1 MSFVFQKIEQN
12 DLILQ
17 DWQRYLDPTENAIF
31 ESELIDFE
39 WHAVLDGKKVIA
51 IFQIINVLNK
61 YAKNLKIHFHPS
73 FKQDDVDII
82 EIIIFIYESMLLICD
97 KKEIKKLKLYI
108 DNSLIHDICT
118 IITTYQ
124 AENKDIIG
132 AKNYGKWIEI
142 QMK

>member
-1 MSFVFQKIEQN
+1 MSFVYQKIKQN

-17 DWQRYLDPTENAIF
+17 DWRRYLEPTENAIF
-31 ESELIDFE
+31 KSELSDFK
-39 WHAVLDGKKVIA
+39 WHAVLDDKKVIA
-51 IFQIINVLNK
+51 IFQIINVLNR
-61 YAKNLKIHFHPS
+61 YAKNLKIHFHPG

-108 DNSLIHDICT
+108 DNSLIHDIFM
-118 IITTYQ
+118 IIATHQ
-124 AENKDIIG
+124 AENKDIIE